1 MINDYVNSRHAA
13 RLLGISTATIARL
26 YRAGTLQGYKLTK
39 GRNSP
44 LRISRASI
52 DRLLA
57 DRSTPPTPEPPSR
70 VHLVRP
76 ETRDRTGSHP

>member
-1 MINDYVNSRHAA
+1 MPNDYINSRQAAQTLGVSIATVA
-13 RLLGISTATIARL
+13 RLVRS
-26 YRAGTLQGYKLTK
+26 GTLQGYKLTK

-70 VHLVRP
+70 VQG
-76 ETRDRTGSHP
+76 RTGSHP